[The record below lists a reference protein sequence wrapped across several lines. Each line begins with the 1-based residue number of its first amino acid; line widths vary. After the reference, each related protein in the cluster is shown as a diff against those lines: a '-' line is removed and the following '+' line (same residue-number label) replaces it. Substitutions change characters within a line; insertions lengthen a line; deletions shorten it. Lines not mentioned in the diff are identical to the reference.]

1 MTLDERTTNVKLNL
15 VELNLLN
22 NLMQYYKD
30 NTSNDEFSGE
40 LKLKLS
46 KAFYNIVRQEYRNDK
61 RQLDNLNKK
70 VIEQV
75 HNEWANKHPKENLMW
90 LINSQKD

>member
-46 KAFYNIVRQEYRNDK
+46 QAFYNIVRQEYRNDK
-61 RQLDNLNKK
+61 RQLDKINRS

-90 LINSQKD
+90 LINSQKE

>member
-1 MTLDERTTNVKLNL
+1 MNLDERTTNVKLNL
-15 VELNLLN
+15 IELNLLN
-22 NLMQYYKD
+22 NIMKYYKD

-46 KAFYNIVRQEYRNDK
+46 KAFYNIIRQEYRNDK
-61 RQLDNLNKK
+61 RQLDKAHRS